1 MNEVTNYST
10 LKEIRKWLDFYGV
23 IYKKN
28 ERKAQ
33 LVKRMNDL
41 RVILKKDPNI
51 EPGLEL
57 LSPEDAAKLFR
68 LQNTISLL
76 NQAELFYSNYL
87 TKALEDN
94 KNFESS
100 MTKKK
105 IEFELEKEPFDFSET
120 IFDSNSESEN
130 TVYSETSKEK
140 NNNSSNVEVVTD
152 TVKEIESE
160 NDIISNNIEFID
172 KSEHK
177 VIDKESDSVNFES
190 LLDLKK
196 EAEFVNDAEE
206 VDSNNN
212 DKLNSLKN
220 DSNNEAKP
228 SKIKNFFVGAIA
240 VGLPAIG
247 VLSWW
252 LANGGSF

>member
-120 IFDSNSESEN
+120 IFDSNSESAN

-140 NNNSSNVEVVTD
+140 NNNSLNVEVVTD

-172 KSEHK
+172 
-177 VIDKESDSVNFES
+177 N
-190 LLDLKK
+190 L
-196 EAEFVNDAEE
+196 
-206 VDSNNN
+206 
-212 DKLNSLKN
+212 
-220 DSNNEAKP
+220 
-228 SKIKNFFVGAIA
+228 
-240 VGLPAIG
+240 
-247 VLSWW
+247 
-252 LANGGSF
+252 